1 MPFYLHKDE
10 KDQRIAF
17 WKIEEPDSFFTER
30 TGFVNPDNLK
40 RFTHPQA
47 RLQWLASRLLLFE
60 LLGPVLYKTLK
71 KDASGKPIAQGQGF
85 ELSISHSDDLV
96 AVAISKNIIGI
107 DIQKITP
114 KLAAVAPK
122 FILEADL
129 AAINLGKEKQLE
141 QIHVHWGIKEA
152 LFKAYSKGQLD
163 FKEHLKLNWNAAF
176 AKEGDTFDAFV
187 MKNDETEPYSAS
199 YELVFDNYLLCIVTK
214 LQTLH
219 YSKDFTDIKI

>member
-1 MPFYLHKDE
+1 MPFYLHKEE

-17 WKIEEPDSFFTER
+17 WKIEEPDSFFSER

-60 LLGPVLYKTLK
+60 LLGPDLYKSLK
-71 KDASGKPIAQGQGF
+71 KDSTGKPMAEGQGF

-96 AVAISKNIIGI
+96 AVAISKNTIGI

-114 KLAAVAPK
+114 KLAVVAPK
-122 FILEADL
+122 FIPAVDL
-129 AAINLGKEKQLE
+129 SLIHSSKEKQLE

-163 FKEHLKLNWNAAF
+163 FKEHLKLDWNAAF
-176 AKEGDTFDAFV
+176 SDNGAAFDAFV
-187 MKNDETEPYSAS
+187 VKETEKEHYNAS
-199 YELVFDNYLLCIVTK
+199 YELVFDNYLLCVVTK
-214 LQTLH
+214 N
-219 YSKDFTDIKI
+219 KD